1 MVKEQHQEICDFI
14 LGILNSIEDA
24 FYIKDLDG
32 KYLYVNKSSAT
43 LIGKPIE
50 EILGFGDSEIFNSSA
65 LVQIRNLDEQVVSTQ
80 SSVSVETHYKI
91 NRNEH
96 YFQTLLSPAYSKEG
110 NIVGIIGISRDIT
123 EYKDLI
129 HEVEK
134 SKEELDIILNNS
146 ADAIY
151 RKDLFGRYVFIN
163 PAAAEMMNKT
173 QEEILDH
180 TDLELFGDGINKKI
194 RKADRD
200 VLDSNKPLN
209 FTTQYTDGNHDEWFN
224 VSLSPAF
231 GGHNKTLGV
240 IGISKNITEQKQL
253 EMELRQSNEQLLT
266 ILEGT
271 NDAIYAKDLDGKY
284 LFVNSACEKHTGRK
298 ASDII
303 GKTDEELFDSITCE
317 TIQAFDKK
325 VIETNQIVV
334 TDQCFGSSGNE
345 AWFHSTISPAYSAD
359 GKLIGIIGNSRNM
372 TDYQQTQEKLWQS
385 ESRYYSLYHDTPA
398 IFLTLDSVGLVIEA
412 NAYGAS
418 KLGYDL
424 EEIKNMSIYQ
434 IIPPEDKNSFKRD
447 LQIALDN
454 PGTLYQAE
462 RRYIS
467 KEGKIIWGKDFVR
480 VVYDKH
486 GNASIPILSENITEA
501 KELHTELSFR
511 DTHDTLTGF
520 LNLDGFCNELHR
532 AMELCKNKN
541 ITHVLYVVELDN
553 FKLVN
558 DALGHDAGDKLL
570 ILIGEELAKLTRERD
585 ILGRLGGDEF
595 AVLMENTTQLE
606 AEAFVESVLGTL
618 GNYKF
623 KHKEKLFNISVS
635 IGVVVINSEIE
646 NVNSAINKVEHAV
659 FSAKSLGKNRI
670 HFYDEEDDEIK
681 SREEE
686 LETIT
691 NINAAL
697 ENDQF
702 ELHAQKV
709 ASLQSD
715 RDLPFY
721 EILIRMKGDGGKLIS
736 PGKFLPI
743 LEHNFLVYQLDA
755 WVISHTFDWIHSNLS
770 VLEKVSHFSINISG
784 QSLSNE
790 SLLDMITNLF
800 IKYRIP
806 YEKIC
811 FEITE
816 TATVSNMSNALQF
829 INTLRRHGCFI
840 ALDDFGAGLSSFRY
854 LRDIPVDYVKI
865 DGTFIRN
872 ITKNYSDYMLTQGIH
887 SLVKDMG
894 MRTVAEFVEDK
905 DIINSVKK
913 IGVYYAQGHYVHPP
927 QELNSIFSND
937 ET

>member
-1 MVKEQHQEICDFI
+1 MVENQSQQICEFL
-14 LGILNSIEDA
+14 LGILNSIDDA
-24 FYIKDLDG
+24 FYIKDLNG
-32 KYLYVNKSSAT
+32 AYLYVNNRSAQ
-43 LIGKPIE
+43 LIGKPVENIV
-50 EILGFGDSEIFNSSA
+50 GFDDSDIFNSNA
-65 LVQIRNLDEQVVSTQ
+65 LAQIKTLDKQVISTKE
-80 SSVSVETHYKI
+80 SVSVETHYQI
-91 NRNEH
+91 NREEH
-96 YFQTLLSPAYSKEG
+96 YFQTLLSPAYSEFG
-110 NIVGIIGISRDIT
+110 EVVGIIGISRDIT

-129 HEVEK
+129 REVEK
-134 SKEELDIILNNS
+134 SKEELNIILNNS

-151 RKDLFGRYVFIN
+151 RKDLHGRYVFIN
-163 PAAAEMMNKT
+163 PAAAQMMNKE
-173 QEEILDH
+173 QAEILQH
-180 TDLELFGDGINKKI
+180 TDLELFGDSINKKI

-200 VLDSNKPLN
+200 VLDSKQSLN

-240 IGISKNITEQKQL
+240 IGISKNITEQKKL
-253 EMELRQSNEQLLT
+253 EMDLRQSNEQLLT
-266 ILEGT
+266 ILENT
-271 NDAIYAKDLDGKY
+271 KDAIYAKDLDGKY
-284 LFVNSACEKHTGRK
+284 LFVNSACEKFTGK
-298 ASDII
+298 KSQDII
-303 GKTDEELFDSITCE
+303 GKTDKEIFDGITYE
-317 TIQAFDKK
+317 TLQAFDQK
-325 VIETNQIVV
+325 VLETNQTVV
-334 TDQCFGSSGNE
+334 TDQCFGNKGNE
-345 AWFHSTISPAYSAD
+345 AWFHSTISPAYSVD

-372 TDYQQTQEKLWQS
+372 TDYQKTQEKLWQS
-385 ESRYYSLYHDTPA
+385 ESRYYALYHDTPA
-398 IFLTLDSVGLVIEA
+398 IFLTLDSAGVVIEA

-424 EEIKNMSIYQ
+424 EEIKNISIYQ
-434 IIPPEDKNSFKRD
+434 IIPAEDKNAFKRD

-454 PGTLYQAE
+454 PGTLYQTE
-462 RRYIS
+462 RRYVS
-467 KEGKIIWGKDFVR
+467 KDGKIIWGKDFVR

-501 KELHTELSFR
+501 KELHTELNFR

-520 LNLDGFCNELHR
+520 LNLDGFKTELHR
-532 AMELCKNKN
+532 AMELCKNNN
-541 ITHVLYVVELDN
+541 ISHVLYAVEIDN

-570 ILIGEELAKLTRERD
+570 IIMSELLSRLTRQRD

-595 AVLMENTTQLE
+595 IVLMENTTKLE
-606 AEAFVESVLGTL
+606 AESIIESVLGML

-623 KHKEKLFNISVS
+623 KHKEKQFNISVS
-635 IGVVVINSEIE
+635 IGIVVVNNEIQ
-646 NVNSAINKVEHAV
+646 NVNSAISKVEHAV

-670 HFYDEEDDEIK
+670 HLYDREDGEIK

-691 NINAAL
+691 DINDAL
-697 ENDQF
+697 EKDCF
-702 ELHAQKV
+702 EIHAQKIF
-709 ASLQSD
+709 SLQSD
-715 RDLPFY
+715 RELPFY
-721 EILIRMKGDGGKLIS
+721 EILIRMIGESDKLIS

-743 LEHNFLVYQLDA
+743 LEHNYLAYQLDS
-755 WVISHTFDWIHSNLS
+755 WVINHTFKWIHNNSD

-790 SLLDMITNLF
+790 TLLDLITNLF

-816 TATVSNMSNALQF
+816 TATVSNMTNALQF
-829 INTLRRHGCFI
+829 INTLRRYGCFI

-865 DGTFIRN
+865 DGTFIKN
-872 ITKNYSDYMLTQGIH
+872 ITNNYSDYMLTQGIH

-894 MRTVAEFVEDK
+894 MRTVAEFVENQ
-905 DIINSVKK
+905 DILNSIKK
-913 IGVYYAQGHYVHPP
+913 IGIHYAQGYHIHAP
-927 QELNSIFSND
+927 EKLDLIFK
-937 ET
+937 